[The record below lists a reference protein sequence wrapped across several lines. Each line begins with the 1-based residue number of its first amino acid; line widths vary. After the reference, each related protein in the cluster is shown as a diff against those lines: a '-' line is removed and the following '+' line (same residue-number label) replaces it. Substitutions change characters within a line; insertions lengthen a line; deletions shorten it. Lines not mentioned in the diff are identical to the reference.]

1 MRTRIVGIIC
11 LFFLLSGCRL
21 SLANYA
27 RDEMFPQDTTAK
39 VVMSPLLLPTYMLFS
54 VIDVTIINPVDG
66 ANNVP
71 EAVSSLWGWQN
82 ETTWVGLGALLPV
95 KVAATPLWV
104 VGVTMFSEQFA
115 RAQRPQRINQSK

>member
-1 MRTRIVGIIC
+1 MRTKIIGIVC

-27 RDEMFPQDTTAK
+27 RDEMFPQGTTAK
-39 VVMSPLLLPTYMLFS
+39 VAMSPLLLPTYMLFS
-54 VIDVTIINPVDG
+54 VIDVAIINPVDG

-82 ETTWVGLGALLPV
+82 ETAWIGLGALLPV
-95 KVAATPLWV
+95 KLAATPLWV

-115 RAQRPQRINQSK
+115 KTEGPQRINRPK